1 MVKKVFYIEKAEFL
15 RSMLEFALK
24 AKGAEIYTIASL
36 KDHQYLLEDLK
47 PDLIIFDIDT
57 CIDELQ
63 DVYKYQK
70 QHKVVLVASGPEN
83 RCSEYSQT
91 TGGYLTK
98 PIVAK
103 DLANRI
109 LSFIS

>member
-15 RSMLEFALK
+15 RQMLEFALK
-24 AKGAEIYTIASL
+24 ARGAEIYTIESL
-36 KDHQYLLEDLK
+36 KGHQYLLEDLK
-47 PDLIIFDIDT
+47 PDLIIFDIET

-63 DVYKYQK
+63 DLYNYQN

-83 RCSEYSQT
+83 QSHEYSQKT
-91 TGGYLTK
+91 QGYLTK
-98 PIVAK
+98 PIIAK